1 MRAATLTAIFLAAL
15 ATAVALL
22 QAPSDSDLFW
32 HLQQGEWTL
41 DHGQILDRDVW
52 SFTRAGTP
60 YNTGAWLGDVVMAL
74 VYRGGGWVGLDVLR
88 ALLVGVA
95 AFFTARIT
103 LRVQPHAGWAAVPV
117 LGVILVSRM
126 VWGDR
131 PQLFTLA
138 LFPVV
143 LDLLFAAR
151 LEGRIDGTR
160 RRWFASPVGRLAL
173 LPVLFVGWANLHNG
187 FVVGLVAVAIFAID
201 ALLETAP
208 PLRYQ
213 LPLALV

>member
-1 MRAATLTAIFLAAL
+1 MRSTTMTAILLGTLAA
-15 ATAVALL
+15 AFALL
-22 QAPSDSDLFW
+22 QAPGDSDLFW

-41 DHGQILDRDVW
+41 DHGRILDRDLW
-52 SFTRAGTP
+52 SFTRADTP

-74 VYRGGGWVGLDVLR
+74 VYRAGGWVGLDVLR

-151 LEGRIDGTR
+151 IEGRGERLFDGR
-160 RRWFASPVGRLAL
+160 AVRLLAIPL
-173 LPVLFVGWANLHNG
+173 LFVVWANLHNA
-187 FVVGLVAVAIFAID
+187 FVVGL
-201 ALLETAP
+201 
-208 PLRYQ
+208 
-213 LPLALV
+213 